1 MLKMDYSALVT
12 AVSAQVTLALAAVI
26 PLVGVIL
33 GATVGYKF
41 IRRFI

>member
-1 MLKMDYSALVT
+1 MNYGTLVT
-12 AVSAQVTLALAAVI
+12 AVSEQVTAALTAVI
-26 PLVGVIL
+26 PLLGVIL